1 MDSSSAG
8 HPLQDALAALAAS
21 YRTDEDILDLL
32 IRISAKSAAAAVQNM
47 EWGEEAYVY
56 TKVRRLNEWST
67 KWQNCKRQDQ
77 GIAKK

>member
-47 EWGEEAYVY
+47 E
-56 TKVRRLNEWST
+56 
-67 KWQNCKRQDQ
+67 
-77 GIAKK
+77 